1 MTSAIENPLDQA
13 ARDVLLGNDRG
24 GYTIPTARLYPYQW
38 NWDSMFSAWG
48 YGTFDM
54 VRAWQEV
61 DLLFAS
67 QWDTGMVPHIIF
79 HNPDPD
85 YFPGPG
91 VWGATHTPPTSGIS
105 QPPVAAT
112 LILKLYEMDPEAGLP
127 HLKTLYPKLVAW
139 HDWWIR
145 ERCKDGPV
153 AIIHPW
159 ESGRDNCP
167 DWDIGMEGVQINED
181 DPYTRRDTGH
191 VNADERPLKWDYD
204 RYLAILAFGRSVNWD
219 DRAMYENGPFLM
231 ADPGISFVLL
241 RAFMDLIEI
250 GRILGEDTA
259 ELSAQQGQ
267 LRDGISKLWNVEK
280 GWFDAYDLRTGD
292 YANVLGSG
300 AFLAYF
306 AGVSRP
312 ALDAHFAR
320 IWDKVSFG
328 VPSADPE
335 SERFDPRR
343 YWRGPTWPV
352 VNSLIAMGLTDMGRN
367 EAETRLRNET
377 AALIEAGGFW
387 EYYDPLDGTPCG
399 GASFGWTAAIWLTW
413 CGKGRT
419 AAQTAGKE
427 TE

>member
-1 MTSAIENPLDQA
+1 MTSAIENPIDQA
-13 ARDVLLGNDRG
+13 ARAVLLGNDRG

-48 YGTFDM
+48 YGTFDR

-61 DLLFAS
+61 NLLFAS

-85 YFPGPG
+85 YFPGPV
-91 VWGATHTPPTSGIS
+91 VWGATQTPPTSGIS

-112 LILKLYEMDPEAGLP
+112 LILKLYEMDPKAGLP

-139 HDWWIR
+139 HAWWMR

-219 DRAMYENGPFLM
+219 DRAMYEDGPFLM
-231 ADPGISFVLL
+231 ADPGITFVLL
-241 RAFMDLIEI
+241 RAFSDLIEI

-259 ELSAQQGQ
+259 DLSAQQDQ
-267 LRDGISKLWNVEK
+267 LREGASKLWNAEK
-280 GWFDAYDLRTGD
+280 GWFDAYDLRTGQS
-292 YANVLGSG
+292 ANVLGSG

-320 IWDKVSFG
+320 IWDKVTFG

-399 GASFGWTAAIWLTW
+399 GASFGWTAAVWLTW
-413 CGKGRT
+413 CGKGR
-419 AAQTAGKE
+419 AHVQMAGKE